1 MPALLDS
8 ASHRE
13 AAPADLAAFVSS
25 LHPAR
30 LAASLDAALSAATLA
45 RLQNSSRM
53 RDRLARL
60 VLGDAD
66 VAGPAPLFG
75 QPARRAALFA
85 GSIWHARSL
94 LKLISGQDLGVFV
107 DKLGAEFQPFGVRHI
122 GLAVSTALIVDP
134 EQLSEAV
141 EQDGLGCL
149 GGWLAT
155 LPERE
160 RQRVLLSLP
169 PGSAAEQPSA
179 AHRAAADAIFA
190 VVLTQLALQ
199 VPQP

>member
-1 MPALLDS
+1 MSGLSDS
-8 ASHRE
+8 ASHCE
-13 AAPADLAAFVSS
+13 ATSADLAAFVSS

-30 LAASLDAALSAATLA
+30 LAVSLDAALSAATLA

-53 RDRLARL
+53 RDRLVRL
-60 VLGDAD
+60 VLGDAG
-66 VAGPAPLFG
+66 VAGPGPLSG
-75 QPARRAALFA
+75 HSPRRAALLA

-94 LKLISGQDLGVFV
+94 LKLISGQDLGAFV
-107 DKLGAEFQPFGVRHI
+107 DKVGAEFQPFGVRHI
-122 GLAVSTALIVDP
+122 GLAVSTALIADP

-169 PGSAAEQPSA
+169 PGTAAEQPNA

-190 VVLTQLALQ
+190 VVLPHLASQ
-199 VPQP
+199 VPQL

>member
-1 MPALLDS
+1 
-8 ASHRE
+8 
-13 AAPADLAAFVSS
+13 
-25 LHPAR
+25 
-30 LAASLDAALSAATLA
+30 
-45 RLQNSSRM
+45 
-53 RDRLARL
+53 
-60 VLGDAD
+60 
-66 VAGPAPLFG
+66 
-75 QPARRAALFA
+75 LFA

-169 PGSAAEQPSA
+169 PGSAAEQPTAAHSA
-179 AHRAAADAIFA
+179 AAYAIFG
-190 VVLTQLALQ
+190 VILPHLASQ
-199 VPQP
+199 ASWP